1 MGLIIFLVTGALL
14 GWLAAIVRHIEDG
27 RGIMMNVGAGAF
39 GAVAGGL
46 IVNRGS
52 ILSGV
57 SAISLPV
64 AIIGALVLIGILGLF
79 RSRLSD
85 GQF

>member
-1 MGLIIFLVTGALL
+1 MGLIIFLVIGALL
-14 GWLAAIVRHIEDG
+14 GWLAAIVQRIEDG
-27 RGIMMNVGAGAF
+27 RGIMLNVGLGAL

-46 IVNRGS
+46 IANRGS

-57 SAISLPV
+57 SAISIPA
-64 AIIGALVLIGILGLF
+64 AIVGALLLVGILGLF
-79 RSRLSD
+79 RNRLSD

>member
-14 GWLAAIVRHIEDG
+14 GWLAAIVQRVEDG
-27 RGIMMNVGAGAF
+27 RGIMMNVAAGAL
-39 GAVAGGL
+39 GAVVGGL

-64 AIIGALVLIGILGLF
+64 AMAGALILIGILGLF
-79 RSRLSD
+79 LSRLSD
-85 GQF
+85 RQF

>member
-1 MGLIIFLVTGALL
+1 MGLIIFLVIGALL
-14 GWLAAIVRHIEDG
+14 GWLAAIVQRIEDG
-27 RGIMMNVGAGAF
+27 RGIMLNVGLGAL

-46 IVNRGS
+46 IANRGS

-57 SAISLPV
+57 SANSSPA
-64 AIIGALVLIGILGLF
+64 AIVLALLLVGILGLF
-79 RSRLSD
+79 RNRLSD

>member
-14 GWLAAIVRHIEDG
+14 GWLAAIVQRIENG
-27 RGIMMNVGAGAF
+27 RGIMANVGAGAL

-46 IVNRGS
+46 IANQGS

-57 SAISLPV
+57 SPISIPI
-64 AIIGALVLIGILGLF
+64 AIIAALAVLGILGLF
-79 RSRLSD
+79 RNRLSD
-85 GQF
+85 RHF

>member
-1 MGLIIFLVTGALL
+1 MGLIIFLVIGALL
-14 GWLAAIVRHIEDG
+14 GWLAAIVQRIEDG
-27 RGIMMNVGAGAF
+27 RGIMLNVGLAAL

-46 IVNRGS
+46 IANRGS

-57 SAISLPV
+57 SAISIPA
-64 AIIGALVLIGILGLF
+64 AIVGALLLVGILGLF
-79 RSRLSD
+79 RNRLSD